1 MSEESNIE
9 FSKLLPQYQN
19 KETFNWKQK
28 MIFMVFLFIKLTQM
42 MQHMVIVGSLFKT
55 TICWT
60 PDLNIYS
67 PSNHFRKSS

>member
-28 MIFMVFLFIKLTQM
+28 KDIHGF
-42 MQHMVIVGSLFKT
+42 SL
-55 TICWT
+55 
-60 PDLNIYS
+60 
-67 PSNHFRKSS
+67 H